1 MCYDPYSFV
10 YTDVISFFVAP
21 LFLRSELH
29 CGPTGPIV
37 GMVTAFSLSCGLLP
51 WWLVRI
57 MCIWE
62 FIMPTFGGNGPF
74 ELDDSD
80 DDVEV
85 ISVEPRDDFRHT
97 SGSGYVI
104 STAYSG
110 MSATMSSWL
119 SFAGRCQVLTP
130 REVADLA
137 IGTSLQIC
145 TIAVYVGAVL
155 LLKAWYQ
162 GRQSLP

>member
-10 YTDVISFFVAP
+10 YTGIISFFVAP

-80 DDVEV
+80 DD
-85 ISVEPRDDFRHT
+85 DLRHT

-130 REVADLA
+130 REAADLA
-137 IGTSLQIC
+137 TETSLQIC

>member
-10 YTDVISFFVAP
+10 YTDIISFFVAP

-37 GMVTAFSLSCGLLP
+37 GMVTTFSLSCGLLP

-80 DDVEV
+80 DD
-85 ISVEPRDDFRHT
+85 DLRHT
-97 SGSGYVI
+97 SGSGYAI

>member
-10 YTDVISFFVAP
+10 YTDVISFVAAP

-80 DDVEV
+80 DD
-85 ISVEPRDDFRHT
+85 DLRHT

-130 REVADLA
+130 REAADLA
-137 IGTSLQIC
+137 IEASLQIC

-155 LLKAWYQ
+155 LLQAWFQ
-162 GRQSLP
+162 CRRSLP

>member
-1 MCYDPYSFV
+1 
-10 YTDVISFFVAP
+10 
-21 LFLRSELH
+21 
-29 CGPTGPIV
+29 
-37 GMVTAFSLSCGLLP
+37 
-51 WWLVRI
+51 

-80 DDVEV
+80 DD
-85 ISVEPRDDFRHT
+85 DLRHT

-145 TIAVYVGAVL
+145 SIAVYVGAVL

-162 GRQSLP
+162 GPQSLP